1 MTGCVSETG
10 ETRALATSEM
20 ELGVNLDH
28 STPVFLH
35 LVIVSYTVNAA
46 EKVSPMFGV
55 LFGLL

>member
-10 ETRALATSEM
+10 ETRALVTSEM

-28 STPVFLH
+28 STPVFL
-35 LVIVSYTVNAA
+35 VIVSYMGNAA
-46 EKVSPMFGV
+46 GKVSPMFGV